1 MKKKLKILVMIGLFK
16 KAIVLSMLVLS
27 SSLIG
32 QIDRSMPEPGPAPEI
47 EFKEPFTTKLS
58 NNLTLMV
65 VVNDKLPTASATLII
80 DNPPILEGDKSGVKD
95 LVTSNMGKGNKFQSK
110 DEFIEEKD
118 FMGSFIS
125 YNSSGGSISSLS
137 RYFERTMTM
146 FAQGALYPVFSDEE
160 FEKEKTK
167 LTEALKIDEK
177 NAASIARR
185 VENIVAFKQG
195 HPRSEYTTEA
205 SVSSIGITD
214 IENFYK
220 NYFKPNNAYLVVI
233 GDVNLEETISLSK
246 ELFEN
251 WEYSTELENMFGE
264 GSVNDF
270 VDPDVSAKTTIHI
283 VDVPNSTNVEISFQ
297 NVIDRKTSDTDY
309 FSGTVANRVLG
320 AGPESRLFTVIREEK
335 GYAYGAYSG
344 LPTSSKS
351 KTKFVGRTT
360 VRSEVADSAIVE
372 MHNQLKIMRDRPIT
386 DEELSNVKSGYF
398 GEFAMSIENP
408 ITIANQALSI
418 RSENLPEDF
427 YKTFLSN
434 LNKVSKDDVIESSKK
449 FFLIDNA
456 QIVVT
461 GKINEIIDNLENIYL
476 DDDKIDVVYHDEFG
490 NITEK
495 PDYSVDENVSVESI
509 VTNYIDLI
517 GGKDK
522 LEKVESIEI
531 KGNAN
536 LNMQGQS
543 FVLEFYSLKNNQNQ
557 SLSTVTAGG
566 MVVQKS
572 VFNKYQGYNEVNG
585 QRMPLTDSE
594 LEQAIINSAL
604 FSELNYDFSAIELI
618 GTSNVDDQKVYE
630 IKITDNKTEYYSIES
645 GLKLKEVETTEVE
658 GNVISVETTI
668 KEYEEVDG
676 IMIPSEIN
684 QITPG
689 LPIPGGITINFNTIK
704 LNVKTSDSDFN

>member
-1 MKKKLKILVMIGLFK
+1 MKKNLKILVMIGLCK
-16 KAIVLSMLVLS
+16 KLIVLSMLVLS

-32 QIDRSMPEPGPAPEI
+32 QIDRSMPEAGPAPEI
-47 EFKEPFTTKLS
+47 EFKEPYTTKLS

-80 DNPPILEGDKSGVKD
+80 DNPPILEGDKSGVKG

-146 FAQGALYPVFSDEE
+146 FAQGALYPIFSDEE

-185 VENIVAFKQG
+185 VENIVAYKKD

-205 SVSSIGITD
+205 SVSNINITD

-220 NYFKPNNAYLVVI
+220 SYFKPNNAYLVVI
-233 GDVNLEETISLSK
+233 GDVNLEGTIALSK
-246 ELFEN
+246 KLFED
-251 WEYSTELENMFGE
+251 WKYSNELDKMFGK
-264 GSVNDF
+264 GSINDF
-270 VDPDVSAKTTIHI
+270 EEPEVSDKTTIHI
-283 VDVPNSTNVEISFQ
+283 VDVPNATNVEISFQ
-297 NVIDRKTSDTDY
+297 NIIDRKTSDSDY

-320 AGPESRLFTVIREEK
+320 AGPESRLFSVIREEK
-335 GYAYGAYSG
+335 GFAYGAYSG
-344 LPTSSKS
+344 LPTSSKT
-351 KTKFVGRTT
+351 KTKFVARTT
-360 VRSEVADSAIVE
+360 VRTEVADSAIVE
-372 MHNQLKIMRDRPIT
+372 MHNQLRIMRDNPIT

-427 YKTFLSN
+427 YTTFLSN
-434 LNKVSKDDVIESSKK
+434 LNTVSKDDVMQSSKK

-461 GKINEIIDNLENIYL
+461 GKINDILDNLESIYL
-476 DDDKIDVVYHDEFG
+476 DENKIDVIYYDAFG
-490 NITEK
+490 EVIEK
-495 PDYSVDENVSVESI
+495 PDYSVDASVSVENI
-509 VTNYIDLI
+509 INKYIDLI

-522 LEKVESIEI
+522 LEKIESIEI

-557 SLSTVTAGG
+557 SLATVTAGG
-566 MVVQKS
+566 MVVQRN

-585 QRMPLTDSE
+585 QRIPLADAE

-604 FSELNYDFSAIELI
+604 FSELNYDFSTIELV
-618 GTSNVDDQKVYE
+618 GTAVVDDQKAYE

-645 GLKLKEVETTEVE
+645 GLKIKEVEIQEIE
-658 GNVISVETTI
+658 GNQLSIETTI
-668 KEYEEVDG
+668 KEYEEVEG
-676 IMIPSEIN
+676 ILIPKEIN
-684 QITPG
+684 QVTPT
-689 LPIPGGITINFNTIK
+689 LPIPGGITIKFNNIK

>member
-1 MKKKLKILVMIGLFK
+1 MKNNLKILLMIGLCK
-16 KAIVLSMLVLS
+16 KVIVLSMLILS

-32 QIDRSMPEPGPAPEI
+32 QIDRSIPEAGPAPEI
-47 EFKEPFTTKLS
+47 EFKEPYTTKLS

-65 VVNDKLPTASATLII
+65 VVNDKLPTASASLII
-80 DNPPILEGDKSGVKD
+80 DNPPILEGDKSGVKG

-146 FAQGALYPVFSDEE
+146 FAQGALYPIFSDEE

-185 VENIVAFKQG
+185 VENIVAFKKD

-205 SVSSIGITD
+205 SVSNINITD

-220 NYFKPNNAYLVVI
+220 SYFKPNNAYLVVI
-233 GDVNLEETISLSK
+233 GDVNLERTIALSK
-246 ELFEN
+246 KLFED
-251 WEYSTELENMFGE
+251 WKYSDELDKMFGE
-264 GSVNDF
+264 GSINDF
-270 VDPDVSAKTTIHI
+270 EDPEVSEKTTIHI
-283 VDVPNSTNVEISFQ
+283 VDVPNATNVEISFQ
-297 NVIDRKTSDTDY
+297 NIIDRKTSDTDY

-320 AGPESRLFTVIREEK
+320 AGPESRLFSIIREEK
-335 GYAYGAYSG
+335 GFAYGAYSG
-344 LPTSSKS
+344 LPTSSKT
-351 KTKFVGRTT
+351 KTKFVARTT
-360 VRSEVADSAIVE
+360 VRTEVADSAIVE
-372 MHNQLKIMRDRPIT
+372 MHNQLKIMRDNPIT

-434 LNKVSKDDVIESSKK
+434 LNNVSKDDVIDSSKK

-461 GKINEIIDNLENIYL
+461 GKINDILDNLESIYL
-476 DDDKIDVVYHDEFG
+476 DENKIDVIYHDAFG
-490 NITEK
+490 EIIEK
-495 PDYSVDENVSVESI
+495 PDYSVDASVSVENI
-509 VTNYIDLI
+509 INKYIDLI

-522 LEKVESIEI
+522 LEKVESIESN
-531 KGNAN
+531 GNAN
-536 LNMQGQS
+536 INMQGQS

-557 SLSTVTAGG
+557 SLATVTAGG
-566 MVVQKS
+566 MVVQRS

-604 FSELNYDFSAIELI
+604 FSELNYDFSTIELI
-618 GTSNVDDQKVYE
+618 GTAMVDDQKAYQ
-630 IKITDNKTEYYSIES
+630 IKITENKTEYYSIES
-645 GLKLKEVETTEVE
+645 GLKIKEVEIQEIE
-658 GNVISVETTI
+658 GNQVVQETTI
-668 KEYEEVDG
+668 KDYNEVDG
-676 IMIPSEIN
+676 VLIPSEIN
-684 QITPG
+684 LVAPGTPPDG
-689 LPIPGGITINFNTIK
+689 FTIKFNRIK

>member
-1 MKKKLKILVMIGLFK
+1 MKNNLKILLMIGLCK
-16 KAIVLSMLVLS
+16 KVIVLSMLIFS

-32 QIDRSMPEPGPAPEI
+32 QIDRSIPEAGPAPDI
-47 EFKEPFTTKLS
+47 EFKEPYTTKLS

-65 VVNDKLPTASATLII
+65 VVNDKLPTASASLII
-80 DNPPILEGDKSGVKD
+80 DNPPILEGDKSGVKG

-146 FAQGALYPVFSDEE
+146 FAQGALYPIFSDEE

-185 VENIVAFKQG
+185 VENIVAYKKD

-205 SVSSIGITD
+205 SVSNINITD

-220 NYFKPNNAYLVVI
+220 SYFKPNNAYLVVI
-233 GDVNLEETISLSK
+233 GDVNLEGTIALSK
-246 ELFEN
+246 KLFED
-251 WEYSTELENMFGE
+251 WKYSDELDKMFGE
-264 GSVNDF
+264 GSINDF
-270 VDPDVSAKTTIHI
+270 EDPEVSEKTTIHI
-283 VDVPNSTNVEISFQ
+283 VDVPNATNVEISFQ
-297 NVIDRKTSDTDY
+297 NIIDRKTSDTDY

-320 AGPESRLFTVIREEK
+320 AGPESRLFSIIREEK
-335 GYAYGAYSG
+335 GFAYGAYSG
-344 LPTSSKS
+344 LPTSSKT
-351 KTKFVGRTT
+351 KTKFVARTT
-360 VRSEVADSAIVE
+360 VRTEVADSAIVE
-372 MHNQLKIMRDRPIT
+372 MHNQLKIMRDNPIT

-434 LNKVSKDDVIESSKK
+434 LNNVSKDDVIDSSKK

-461 GKINEIIDNLENIYL
+461 GKINDILDNLESIYL
-476 DDDKIDVVYHDEFG
+476 DENKIDVIYHDAFG
-490 NITEK
+490 EIIEK
-495 PDYSVDENVSVESI
+495 PDYSVDASVSVENI
-509 VTNYIDLI
+509 INKYIDLI

-522 LEKVESIEI
+522 LEKVESIESN
-531 KGNAN
+531 GNAN
-536 LNMQGQS
+536 INMQGQS

-557 SLSTVTAGG
+557 SLNIVTAGG
-566 MVVQKS
+566 MVVQRS

-594 LEQAIINSAL
+594 LEQAIIDSAL
-604 FSELNYDFSAIELI
+604 FSELNYDFSTIELI
-618 GTSNVDDQKVYE
+618 GTAMVDDQKAYQ
-630 IKITDNKTEYYSIES
+630 IKITENKTEYYSIES
-645 GLKLKEVETTEVE
+645 GLKIKEVEIQEIE
-658 GNVISVETTI
+658 GNQVVQETTI
-668 KEYEEVDG
+668 KDYNEVDG
-676 IMIPSEIN
+676 VLIPSEIN
-684 QITPG
+684 LVAPGTPPDG
-689 LPIPGGITINFNTIK
+689 FTIKFNRIK